1 MLRFNESIIHLEF
14 GSTVGSHPN
23 RLGNEVCEKIGKV
36 FETGVTLLQFL
47 SLSGTSI
54 CAEDLQ
60 KISDSI
66 CKSNYKYLH
75 TLDISNNRLTGV
87 AAGNAIASLLKR
99 EQNEQGYYLTNL
111 NVSQNK
117 LENKG
122 AGMIF
127 SALLDPNCHLKIL
140 NMTRVSITMA
150 EGVTVITTT

>member
-1 MLRFNESIIHLEF
+1 MLRFNESIIHLDL

-36 FETGVTLLQFL
+36 FETGVTLLQYL
-47 SLSGTSI
+47 SLAGTSI

-66 CKSNYKYLH
+66 CKSNYKFLH
-75 TLDISNNRLTGV
+75 TLDVSNNRLTGIP
-87 AAGNAIASLLKR
+87 AGNAIASLLKR
-99 EQNEQGYYLTNL
+99 EHQENSYYLTNL
-111 NVSQNK
+111 NISQNK

-127 SALLDPNCHLKIL
+127 SALQDPNCHLKIL
-140 NMTRVSITMA
+140 NMTRISITMT
-150 EGVTVITTT
+150 EGVTVITTA